1 MNKELICIVCPR
13 GCHLSVDEKM
23 NVTGNNCPRGAKYA
37 ISELTHPVRV
47 LTSTVKIVSDNEERL
62 PVKTSEAIA
71 KELIFKAMEELNK
84 IEVKAPIKIGD
95 VIIEN
100 IAGSGVNLV
109 ATKNILE

>member
-1 MNKELICIVCPR
+1 MKELICIVCPR
-13 GCHLSVDEKM
+13 GCHLSVDE
-23 NVTGNNCPRGAKYA
+23 NNVVTGNFCPRGAKYA
-37 ISELTHPVRV
+37 IKELTHPERV
-47 LTSTVKIVSDNEERL
+47 LTSTVRIDSINEDRL

-84 IEVKAPIKIGD
+84 VSVKAPIKIGD